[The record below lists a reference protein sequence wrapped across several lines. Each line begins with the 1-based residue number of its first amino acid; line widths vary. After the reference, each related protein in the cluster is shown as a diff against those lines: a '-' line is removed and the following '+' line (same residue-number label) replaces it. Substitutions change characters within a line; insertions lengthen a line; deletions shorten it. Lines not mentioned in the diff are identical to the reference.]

1 MRMKRLLAIGMAAG
15 MMISTAA
22 CGSSAAGTTG
32 TAAGTTGATESGT
45 TDTSATTAA
54 SDGKITHLVM
64 AFPTFTGAPADTAK
78 VQDAMNEILRK
89 KIGVEVELQISD
101 LASYKQNMTLALSSG
116 EQIDIMNTIMQ
127 DYATLIAQG
136 SLTNLEADNLMQTD
150 GPGIVSTIGQDYV
163 DACRVD
169 GKLYAL
175 PGMRD
180 YAQGKGCIAVGT
192 EYLDA
197 IGYKEPE
204 GSGEIV
210 KITEDELNDIL
221 AKLHKQFPDMEVMRP
236 ATSGVSQYTNLD
248 FLGGNIFGVLENYGQ
263 DLKVVDA
270 FQTDE
275 YKNFCKLM
283 YSWNQNGYISKDA
296 TTDTTSVGTLEAAGT
311 LIAYQTGGKPGSK
324 AQESSGG
331 NRDMTIFQTKD
342 DYMSSSSVAS
352 FMWTIP
358 STTVDATAAMKLMNE
373 LYTDPE
379 IENLLIYGI
388 KDTNYMVKDG
398 LAETIKDESGTAA
411 YSTLGWMAPNQF
423 LSYVGSGNSA
433 DLWDQIK
440 SFNDN
445 AKKSS
450 ALGFSFDGT
459 GVTTELAAV
468 QAVYDEYQK
477 TLEYGF
483 ADPDTTIAEMDKKMM
498 DAGLQKIIDAKQEQL
513 DAWAA
518 AKQSN

>member
-136 SLTNLEADNLMQTD
+136 SLTDLEADNLMQTD
-150 GPGIVSTIGQDYV
+150 GPGIVSTIGQQYV
-163 DACRVD
+163 DACRVN
-169 GKLYAL
+169 GTLYGL

-180 YAQGKGCIAVGT
+180 YAQGRGCIAIGT

-197 IGYKEPE
+197 IGYKAPE
-204 GSGEIV
+204 GSGDEV
-210 KITEDELNDIL
+210 KISEDELNDIL
-221 AKLHKQFPDMEVMRP
+221 AKLHEKFPDKEVIRP
-236 ATSGVSQYTNLD
+236 ASSGVTQYTEID
-248 FLGGNIFGVLENYGQ
+248 QLGGNMFGVLQDYGQ
-263 DLKVVDA
+263 ELKVVDA
-270 FQTDE
+270 FQSDD
-275 YKNFCKLM
+275 YKKFCNLM
-283 YSWNQNGYISKDA
+283 HDWNQKGYISKDA
-296 TTDTTSVGTLEAAGT
+296 ATDTTAVINLEAAGT
-311 LIAYQTGGKPGSK
+311 LLGYQTGGKPGIK
-324 AQESSGG
+324 QQETSGC

-342 DYMSSSSVAS
+342 DFMSSSSVS
-352 FMWTIP
+352 TMIWTIP
-358 STTVDATAAMKLMNE
+358 STTVDAAAAMKLMNE
-373 LYTDPE
+373 LYTDPD

-388 KDTNYMVKDG
+388 KDTHYKVLDDG
-398 LAETIKDESGTAA
+398 LAEYVKDSSGNSA
-411 YSTLGWMAPNQF
+411 YSTLPWLAPNQF
-423 LSYVGSGNSA
+423 LSYVNEGNSA
-433 DLWDQIK
+433 DLWKQLHT
-440 SFNDN
+440 FNDN
-445 AKKSS
+445 SQKSK
-450 ALGFSFDGT
+450 ALGFTFDGT
-459 GVTTELAAV
+459 GVTTEIAAV
-468 QAVYDEYQK
+468 QAVYDEYK
-477 TLEYGF
+477 TSLEYGY

-498 DAGLQKIIDAKQEQL
+498 DAGLQKIIDAKQQQL
-513 DAWAA
+513 DAWA
-518 AKQSN
+518 KTK